1 MYATDAESG
10 QSRNLFRDVPQRS
23 WLTGASSDGQWM
35 YLVTADTVV
44 PRR

>member
-10 QSRNLFRDVPQRS
+10 QSRILFRDVPQRS
-23 WLTGASSDGQWM
+23 WLRGVSSDGQWL
-35 YLVTADTVV
+35 YLVTADTFV